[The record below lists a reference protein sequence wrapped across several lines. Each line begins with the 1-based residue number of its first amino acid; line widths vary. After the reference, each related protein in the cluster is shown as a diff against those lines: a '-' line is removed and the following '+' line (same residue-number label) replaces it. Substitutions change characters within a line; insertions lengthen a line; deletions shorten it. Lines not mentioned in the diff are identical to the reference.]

1 MQKTFFLK
9 YVEHFSRSI
18 SHIIIPISDPWSS
31 WSDDLSCQTKGVTFR
46 YPYDSR
52 CQSLWQS
59 LFVDTNIIPPNISVK
74 WISSPHDSC
83 NGSCRVVF
91 AHFILFL
98 FVYSEIIFKFEAEI
112 KWIAI
117 MDIKK
122 ITHEEAL
129 RRWKHSLEIKREWER
144 KVAERWANED
154 QQKIALVW

>member
-1 MQKTFFLK
+1 MKRWP
-9 YVEHFSRSI
+9 V
-18 SHIIIPISDPWSS
+18 
-31 WSDDLSCQTKGVTFR
+31 
-46 YPYDSR
+46 
-52 CQSLWQS
+52 
-59 LFVDTNIIPPNISVK
+59 PNV
-74 WISSPHDSC
+74 P
-83 NGSCRVVF
+83 
-91 AHFILFL
+91 FILFL
-98 FVYSEIIFKFEAEI
+98 FVYSENILNFAAEI

>member
-1 MQKTFFLK
+1 MGAVRNGHTLIL
-9 YVEHFSRSI
+9 V
-18 SHIIIPISDPWSS
+18 
-31 WSDDLSCQTKGVTFR
+31 L
-46 YPYDSR
+46 
-52 CQSLWQS
+52 
-59 LFVDTNIIPPNISVK
+59 DT
-74 WISSPHDSC
+74 W
-83 NGSCRVVF
+83 NGSCGVVF

-98 FVYSEIIFKFEAEI
+98 FVYSEIMFNFAIEI
-112 KWIAI
+112 KWITI